1 MIEKSEIAYVTGV
14 LTKPDLNLVQEKI
27 LITVIARKKNQEADL
42 ELMRFE
48 NDMLINNPSMY
59 QEYIRNKES
68 ASENEGAV
76 WKAPETAEEAEI
88 LQKMF
93 EEASNLANEAGD
105 EKFANEE
112 FIRQV
117 EEMNLFNGIDIDQ
130 LGGGE

>member
-1 MIEKSEIAYVTGV
+1 
-14 LTKPDLNLVQEKI
+14 VQEKI

-48 NDMLINNPSMY
+48 NAMLINNPGMY

-68 ASENEGAV
+68 APENEGAE
-76 WKAPETAEEAEI
+76 WKAPETAEEAAI

-93 EEASNLANEAGD
+93 EEASELANQAND
-105 EKFANEE
+105 EKAANED

-130 LGGGE
+130 LGGDE